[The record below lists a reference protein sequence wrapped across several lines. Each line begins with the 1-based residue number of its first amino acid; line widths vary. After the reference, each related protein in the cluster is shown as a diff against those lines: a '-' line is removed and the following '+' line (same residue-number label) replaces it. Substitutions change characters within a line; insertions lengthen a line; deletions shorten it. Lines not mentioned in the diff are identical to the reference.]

1 MATLTVL
8 SPTIAGATFSPA
20 SAAGGGD
27 VFPNN
32 GKTYLYIKNGDSGSH
47 IITITPQ
54 NTVGAPGYT
63 VSPIAVTVLTTA
75 QKLIGPFDPAIFN
88 NSSGQ
93 AVVTYDGVTSVTV
106 LPITFT

>member
-8 SPTIAGATFSPA
+8 TPTITGATFTPA

-32 GKTYLYIKNGDSGSH
+32 GKTYLYVKNGDSGSH
-47 IITITPQ
+47 VVTITPQ
-54 NTVGAPGYT
+54 NTVGSPGYT
-63 VSPIAVTVLTTA
+63 VSPIAVTVGAGA
-75 QKLIGPFDPAIFN
+75 QKLIGPFDQGIFN
-88 NSSGQ
+88 NGSGQ

-106 LPITFT
+106 LPISF